1 MNKKGKYK
9 NVLDN
14 GFEIWLDF
22 VQNTQQKEVIKQIND
37 FITNHEE
44 FAMTISG
51 GA

>member
-22 VQNTQQKEVIKQIND
+22 VLNAQQKEVIKQIND
-37 FITNHEE
+37 FINNPGE
-44 FAMTISG
+44 FAMTISE
-51 GA
+51 